1 MSGNKKAKQK
11 NNGDITWDLWIYL
24 LTTTEYIHGYGQ
36 TLSKELYVI
45 KISLIKI
52 VKQINI
58 N

>member
-11 NNGDITWDLWIYL
+11 NDGDITWDLWIYL
-24 LTTTEYIHGYGQ
+24 LTTTEYIQNQ
-36 TLSKELYVI
+36 TLSNKLYVI